1 MRTFYR
7 VFLGA
12 TAVILVASY
21 ASTVSGSD
29 LEDILREAQR
39 GFVYSGLPEMV
50 QERTNIEKVLADAL
64 PRFPVGSM
72 NGGLTWQMEPCTGVT
87 WNLDQ
92 RSGVP
97 VLTSESY
104 GPLYA
109 ERAQTLGK
117 GRVFVSFSYNRIEY
131 DELDGKN
138 IDGLNEIPSVRWD
151 WGEDTW
157 LEADAKYGLDITS
170 NVFTMQATYGVTDRW
185 DIGIL
190 LPYIRHRISVDA
202 EEIIR
207 WRDRYAETPPDVPNH
222 EISNVND
229 INNEAGG
236 VGDIVVRS
244 KYLLRACQLVDISVG
259 LDVRTPTGDEESWL
273 GTGDVG
279 IKPYLIL
286 SNAFGR
292 FEPHLNIGH
301 EWNTTHSNRNS
312 IRYAGGLDVK
322 VHDRVTVAGDV
333 IGMSLYNG
341 HNEDVDII
349 DGNVGVKV
357 NVARDILLTASAFIP
372 INNDGLR
379 ADVIGTVGLEC
390 AF

>member
-1 MRTFYR
+1 
-7 VFLGA
+7 
-12 TAVILVASY
+12 
-21 ASTVSGSD
+21 
-29 LEDILREAQR
+29 
-39 GFVYSGLPEMV
+39 MV

-109 ERAQTLGK
+109 ERAQTLVK

-185 DIGIL
+185 DIGVL